1 MKFSDVHIGKL
12 SKGDKRAF
20 LLLYDNYFASLT
32 IFAQNFGLSQY
43 ESEDIVQ
50 ETFCRLNSNYN
61 LPDNL
66 SAFKSYLYTAVR
78 NKSLNYIRDEKR
90 RRTNDSVFLDLQDD
104 LLIFDKIVENE
115 LYRQMHLLVN
125 ELPPQCRNIFQRAL
139 KGDSSEKI
147 ANDLNLSVETIKT
160 QRKKAKKLLREKY
173 SLVYRSLYTFL

>member
-1 MKFSDVHIGKL
+1 MKFSDVHIGML
-12 SKGDKRAF
+12 SKGDKKAF
-20 LLLYDNYFASLT
+20 LLLYDNFFASLT
-32 IFAQNFGLSQY
+32 IFVQNFGLSKV

-66 SAFKSYLYTAVR
+66 NAFKSYLYTAVR
-78 NKSLNYIRDEKR
+78 NKCFNYIRDEKR

-125 ELPPQCRNIFQRAL
+125 ELPPQCKNIFQRVL